1 MPAVAADLARLAGR
15 VDELAG
21 VRDDLRSLRGELA
34 QLREEVA
41 VPTVPLAIAGVR
53 QDLDELGL
61 RLDALVVPTPEQVAG
76 VVAPRVADQLVE
88 RLAPRVAELVLARVA
103 PALVQQVT
111 DATAGAVLA
120 GVADLV
126 HASTADS
133 ERRVLAHVDEAVLAL
148 AEALLRRRRSARADP
163 GPLAAAATTP
173 SSPGTAREMAFPDI
187 AAPDLDDAAPA
198 GPVDED
204 GEALPDLPG
213 TGDVASLG
221 GVAAEDAAP
230 QAVEAAPYARVGTLE
245 QEGGGEQVPL
255 DEAGVADTAGVA
267 QDVDGDG
274 LPAEDGLASAPD
286 LIEEGADEPGAGDA
300 HLAGGAPEAEE
311 PGEPEEDGAGPAAAP
326 AELAPEVAALAEPV
340 SPTAG
345 GDDPAV
351 AASTPGAAQ
360 GDADEAA
367 EEVDEGPAG
376 PVAAPPYAVVTPS
389 ERAYPVRPAVTGA
402 LAPPPQRPRPAQG
415 GPGPADPGPAD
426 PAPAPD
432 DTDGPRRPWWRPG
445 V

>member
-1 MPAVAADLARLAGR
+1 MREAAAGLPAVAADVTRLAGR

-21 VRDDLRSLRGELA
+21 LRDDLRTVRGELA

-61 RLDALVVPTPEQVAG
+61 RLDALDVPTPEQVAG

-88 RLAPRVAELVLARVA
+88 RLAPRVAELVLARIA
-103 PALVQQVT
+103 PALVEQVT
-111 DATAGAVLA
+111 DATSAAVLS

-126 HASTADS
+126 HTSTAES

-163 GPLAAAATTP
+163 GPLAAAAPAPP
-173 SSPGTAREMAFPDI
+173 STGPAREMAFPDI
-187 AAPDLDDAAPA
+187 AAPDLDEAAPA

-204 GEALPDLPG
+204 GEALPDLPA
-213 TGDVASLG
+213 TGDVAS
-221 GVAAEDAAP
+221 VADAAP
-230 QAVEAAPYARVGTLE
+230 ASGPAPYALVGTVE
-245 QEGGGEQVPL
+245 QEGDVEVVAL

-267 QDVDGDG
+267 QDVDGEA
-274 LPAEDGLASAPD
+274 LPAEDALASAPD
-286 LIEEGADEPGAGDA
+286 LTREAPEEAGAGDA
-300 HLAGGAPEAEE
+300 HLAGGASPAEPQEGAAVE
-311 PGEPEEDGAGPAAAP
+311 PASAP
-326 AELAPEVAALAEPV
+326 AHLAPEVAALAEPV

-351 AASTPGAAQ
+351 AASSPGSDHEQ
-360 GDADEAA
+360 
-367 EEVDEGPAG
+367 P
-376 PVAAPPYAVVTPS
+376 AAPPYARVTPS

-402 LAPPPQRPRPAQG
+402 LAPPPQRPRTSPGAPAAQG
-415 GPGPADPGPAD
+415 GPGQGDAEPTAQ
-426 PAPAPD
+426 D
-432 DTDGPRRPWWRPG
+432 DEDGPRRPWWRPG
-445 V
+445 G